1 VLERIRDQ
9 IKTANP
15 DPADF
20 LLAADGSRTVF
31 PLPNVSGITFHQQT
45 RVNGP
50 LEPVSVDLS
59 LLRIVSGAVG
69 EIAFGKY
76 RSPDYEV
83 HPGEFIPP
91 VSTRTGTPIAQGVN
105 EIYFNLFLPSSP
117 KPPGGWPVALHGTG
131 ANGSKQRDVSLVAKL
146 AERGIA
152 TLIINAVGRGFG
164 ALGTLEVQT
173 DGRSVTL
180 PAGGRG
186 IDQNGDGII
195 GSQEGQNATRPRFI
209 IANRDAQRQTVVD
222 YLQLVHVIENG
233 MDVDGDGIPDLD
245 PSRISYYGWS
255 FGANCGT
262 IFLAL
267 EPNVREG
274 ALYSLGGPI
283 FENSRLSLSNRSAGF
298 GAPLNTQIP
307 SLINSP
313 GINKLDG
320 VPVPS
325 GPFFNENFPLRDGV
339 PLPITLTDGTN
350 AIVQSPVINTVIG
363 ANAIQEYL
371 EKRDWAN
378 QSGNQVAYARHLRM
392 DPLVGIDP
400 KSVLILF
407 GKGDQTAPNPNATA
421 MVRAGALADR
431 VTFFR
436 NDLAFA
442 ESQSV
447 PRDPHSFVNNI
458 NHGVPLVADIARG
471 AQSQIAVF
479 LASGGRV
486 IIPPEPTRFFEEIRG
501 PLPEGLNFIP

>member
-1 VLERIRDQ
+1 
-9 IKTANP
+9 
-15 DPADF
+15 
-20 LLAADGSRTVF
+20 
-31 PLPNVSGITFHQQT
+31 
-45 RVNGP
+45 
-50 LEPVSVDLS
+50 
-59 LLRIVSGAVG
+59 
-69 EIAFGKY
+69 
-76 RSPDYEV
+76 
-83 HPGEFIPP
+83 
-91 VSTRTGTPIAQGVN
+91 
-105 EIYFNLFLPSSP
+105 
-117 KPPGGWPVALHGTG
+117 
-131 ANGSKQRDVSLVAKL
+131 
-146 AERGIA
+146 
-152 TLIINAVGRGFG
+152 
-164 ALGTLEVQT
+164 
-173 DGRSVTL
+173 
-180 PAGGRG
+180 
-186 IDQNGDGII
+186 
-195 GSQEGQNATRPRFI
+195 
-209 IANRDAQRQTVVD
+209 
-222 YLQLVHVIENG
+222 
-233 MDVDGDGIPDLD
+233 
-245 PSRISYYGWS
+245 
-255 FGANCGT
+255 
-262 IFLAL
+262 
-267 EPNVREG
+267 
-274 ALYSLGGPI
+274 
-283 FENSRLSLSNRSAGF
+283 
-298 GAPLNTQIP
+298 
-307 SLINSP
+307 
-313 GINKLDG
+313 
-320 VPVPS
+320 
-325 GPFFNENFPLRDGV
+325 
-339 PLPITLTDGTN
+339 LTDGTN